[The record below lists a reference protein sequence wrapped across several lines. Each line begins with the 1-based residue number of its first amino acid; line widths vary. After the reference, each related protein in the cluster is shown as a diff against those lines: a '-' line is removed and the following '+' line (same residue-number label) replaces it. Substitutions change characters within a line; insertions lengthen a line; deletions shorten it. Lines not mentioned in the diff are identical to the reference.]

1 MKTTEKIIIAG
12 IVGTTF
18 MTLYS
23 YIRAKKERQQ
33 YVEPVLINKLID
45 NSENVD
51 LDDTSSHPAG
61 WGLHYATGIA
71 FIAAYY
77 FVWKKALHHPT
88 TARMLWVGIVSGAVG
103 IAVWKLLFNQHNKPP
118 HNYRYGYYRQLLM
131 AHIVFSI
138 SGIATYKALGN
149 SKHG

>member
-51 LDDTSSHPAG
+51 LDDTASHPAG

-77 FVWKKALHHPT
+77 FVWKKALQRPN
-88 TARMLWVGIVSGAVG
+88 TARMLWVGIISGAVG
-103 IAVWKLLFNQHNKPP
+103 IAVWKLLFTHHDKPP
-118 HNYRYGYYRQLLM
+118 QNYRYGYYRQLLI
-131 AHIVFSI
+131 AHIVFSL
-138 SGIATYKALGN
+138 SGIATFRALGN
-149 SKHG
+149 SEHN